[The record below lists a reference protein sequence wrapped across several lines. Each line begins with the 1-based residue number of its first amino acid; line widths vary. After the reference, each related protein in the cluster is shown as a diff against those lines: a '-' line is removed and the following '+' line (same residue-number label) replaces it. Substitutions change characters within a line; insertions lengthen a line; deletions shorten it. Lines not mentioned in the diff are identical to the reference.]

1 MISAFMAV
9 AGCDGRIFRKLIGSG
24 AVLKSG
30 DGIFKVLDFSEVY
43 LNFIVSEDFAGDI
56 PFGAKVIF
64 KLDVMPDLVLQG
76 KITSIEALPQDLMKT
91 EMRSSCRA
99 KLEIEKNPKLINI
112 LRSGLSGI
120 VIVQLKE

>member
-1 MISAFMAV
+1 MAV

-64 KLDVMPDLVLQG
+64 KLGVMPDLVLQG